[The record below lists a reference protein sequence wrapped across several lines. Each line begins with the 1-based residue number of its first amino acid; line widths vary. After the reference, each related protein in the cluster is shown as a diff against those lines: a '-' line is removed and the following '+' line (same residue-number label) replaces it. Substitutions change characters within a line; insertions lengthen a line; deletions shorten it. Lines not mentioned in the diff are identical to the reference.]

1 MCIIKSLLPCSMTT
15 KNQEVAKM
23 SVPRIRLKFGH
34 KLFLSHFLAVILVSG
49 SVGSFFYFSAIDSL
63 MQSLRSRLR
72 NSAALLSQG
81 IDAKELAQIRT
92 EANVE
97 LDIYKK
103 TLATLRRLRR
113 ANPDIAF
120 LYIMRKEADQV
131 SFVIDSDETERQAMP
146 GQKYTEMPDAMID
159 AFHTPSVDDKP
170 YRDEWGVFLSGYSPL
185 RNGEGEYLIGIDMRA
200 DEVDQKMARLQMT
213 GLLSLLGSLLLALM
227 FSLYFSRGLATRIR
241 ELTRLCSQIAMG
253 RLEARI
259 RLRTYDEFDDLI
271 EAFNIMGEELEQTRN
286 TVQQT
291 IEELGESRDG
301 LENRVKERTLE
312 LEDALNKV
320 QVLSGFLPICS
331 SCKKIRDDEGYWQQV
346 EKFVEERTNA
356 RFTHGICPDCVVKL
370 YGSIYANEEVKS

>member
-1 MCIIKSLLPCSMTT
+1 
-15 KNQEVAKM
+15 M
-23 SVPRIRLKFGH
+23 SVPKIRMKFGH

-63 MQSLRSRLR
+63 MQSLRSRLK
-72 NSAALLSQG
+72 NSSALLSQS
-81 IDAKELAQIRT
+81 IDAQELVRIRT
-92 EANVE
+92 EADID
-97 LDIYKK
+97 LDIYKE

-113 ANPDIAF
+113 SNPDIAF
-120 LYIMRKEADQV
+120 LYIMRKEAGQV
-131 SFVIDSDETERQAMP
+131 SFVVDSDETERQAMP
-146 GQKYTEMPDAMID
+146 GQKYTEVPEAMVD
-159 AFHTPSVDDKP
+159 AFNNPAVDDKP

-185 RNGEGEYLIGIDMRA
+185 RNGEGTYLIGIDMRA

-213 GLLSLLGSLLLALM
+213 GLVSLLGSLLLALL
-227 FSLYFSRGLATRIR
+227 FSLYFSRGLGTRIK

-253 RLEARI
+253 RLDARSRI
-259 RLRTYDEFDDLI
+259 RTYDEFDDLI
-271 EAFNIMGEELEQTRN
+271 DAFNIMGEELEQARN

-291 IEELGESRDG
+291 IKDLGESRDG

-312 LEDALNKV
+312 LEEALNKV

-370 YGSIYANEEVKS
+370 YGSVFAEDEKPKP

>member
-1 MCIIKSLLPCSMTT
+1 
-15 KNQEVAKM
+15 M
-23 SVPRIRLKFGH
+23 SARQIRLKFGH

-63 MQSLRSRLR
+63 MQSLRSRLK
-72 NSAALLSQG
+72 NSSALLSQS
-81 IDAKELAQIRT
+81 IDAGELVQIRK
-92 EANVE
+92 EKDID
-97 LDIYKK
+97 LDIYKE

-113 ANPDIAF
+113 SNPDIAF
-120 LYIMRKEADQV
+120 LYIMRKDAGQI

-146 GQKYTEMPDAMID
+146 GQKYNEMPEALIE

-170 YRDEWGVFLSGYSPL
+170 YKDEWGIFLSGYSPL
-185 RNGEGEYLIGIDMRA
+185 RNGDGKYLIGIDMRA

-213 GLLSLLGSLLLALM
+213 GLLSLLGSLLLALL
-227 FSLYFSRGLATRIR
+227 FSLYFSRGLGTRIK
-241 ELTRLCSQIAMG
+241 ELTKLCSHIAMG
-253 RLEARI
+253 RLDARSRI
-259 RLRTYDEFDDLI
+259 RTYDEFDDLI

-291 IEELGESRDG
+291 IEELRESRDG
-301 LENRVKERTLE
+301 LEYRVKERTLE
-312 LEDALNKV
+312 LENALNKV

-346 EKFVEERTNA
+346 EKFVEEHTNA

-370 YGSIYANEEVKS
+370 YGSAFLDEEDLKL